1 MPAQNHKGN
10 YKVAPT
16 VGDIVGAFKSI
27 TTIQYIRNVHNH
39 GWPPFA
45 VKLWQR
51 NYYEHVIRNE
61 ESLDRIR
68 QYIAENPV
76 RWHFDRENP
85 CRTGDDDL
93 WDRLF

>member
-1 MPAQNHKGN
+1 MPAQNYKGN

-27 TTIQYIRNVHNH
+27 TTIQYVRNGHNH
-39 GWPPFA
+39 GWLPFA

-51 NYYEHVIRNE
+51 NYYEHIIRNE
-61 ESLDRIR
+61 ESLNRIR

-76 RWHFDRENP
+76 RWHFDCENP
-85 CRTGDDDL
+85 YRTGDDDL